1 LLRQQGIGSV
11 LVEQRAD
18 VSWYPRAR
26 NLTLR
31 TLEVFRGLGLE
42 RQLSAAGSHVSRVF
56 RMETLASP
64 GQEKLLA
71 VDAATRSVDHAEIL
85 TPVRL
90 HHILVTSA
98 KNT

>member
-1 LLRQQGIGSV
+1 V

-26 NLTLR
+26 NLN
-31 TLEVFRGLGLE
+31 
-42 RQLSAAGSHVSRVF
+42 
-56 RMETLASP
+56 
-64 GQEKLLA
+64 
-71 VDAATRSVDHAEIL
+71 
-85 TPVRL
+85 